1 MCCSKHLSWY
11 FYPSTFFLADLS
23 SSFVF
28 LCRQVIFAYPSPLVE
43 HCASYDLSH
52 FLWVLIGCL
61 GQTTLFSFDLFLATL
76 LAHVLIM
83 GLEQWDV
90 CTLPNWLVGQI
101 ILAVSVPKLMLHL
114 ASHIFCFFNFV
125 CFDLSIEILCSRLNE
140 SAILLYALNTFLIFG
155 FPPISLWMCLG
166 TYHVI

>member
-11 FYPSTFFLADLS
+11 FYPSTFFWADLS

-52 FLWVLIGCL
+52 FLCVLIGYL
-61 GQTTLFSFDLFLATL
+61 DQTTLFSFDLFLATL

-83 GLEQWDV
+83 GLEQSNV
-90 CTLPNWLVGQI
+90 CTLPN
-101 ILAVSVPKLMLHL
+101 
-114 ASHIFCFFNFV
+114 
-125 CFDLSIEILCSRLNE
+125 
-140 SAILLYALNTFLIFG
+140 
-155 FPPISLWMCLG
+155 
-166 TYHVI
+166 